1 MGIKSKSRIQ
11 EDRKLQEKAI
21 RTINFIPVNA
31 PGEKQIYEMNI
42 LNLDDLIMLQNTLF
56 VKPIFLYSFLGI
68 TSNVFTR
75 HFLKLCFLYSCGLI

>member
-31 PGEKQIYEMNI
+31 PGEKHI
-42 LNLDDLIMLQNTLF
+42 
-56 VKPIFLYSFLGI
+56 
-68 TSNVFTR
+68 
-75 HFLKLCFLYSCGLI
+75 